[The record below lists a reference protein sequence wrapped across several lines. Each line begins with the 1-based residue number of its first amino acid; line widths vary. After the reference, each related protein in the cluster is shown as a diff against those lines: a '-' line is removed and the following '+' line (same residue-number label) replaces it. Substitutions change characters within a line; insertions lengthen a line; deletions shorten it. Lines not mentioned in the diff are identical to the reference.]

1 MKDTHSALRVMC
13 FKHDVT
19 MQDVFEEL
27 AQNIA
32 AEMPHMIEFLN
43 SVALKKKN
51 KEIKKLSSSDAE
63 TIFSII
69 QQESP
74 LSND

>member
-1 MKDTHSALRVMC
+1 MKDTHAALRVMC
-13 FKHDVT
+13 FKHGVS

-27 AQNIA
+27 SQNIA
-32 AEMPHMIEFLN
+32 AEMPQMIAFLN
-43 SVALKKKN
+43 AVALKKKN
-51 KEIKKLSSSDAE
+51 KEIKKFSNSDAE
-63 TIFSII
+63 TIFSVI